1 MKIMIALDGSDA
13 AAAALAP
20 AATLA
25 RKAGAELLLVNA
37 FSPFV
42 EMGHASGS
50 HDERLAHVTEER
62 RAYLEKLADTA
73 PGVSAQV
80 LVAARRKTEDPDEC
94 IARVAGEQGADML
107 VVASKRAS
115 GVGGLV
121 LGSTAQGLLRMSPCP
136 VLVVRPA

>member
-1 MKIMIALDGSDA
+1 M
-13 AAAALAP
+13 
-20 AATLA
+20 
-25 RKAGAELLLVNA
+25 LLNV

-50 HDERLAHVTEER
+50 HEERLAQVTAER
-62 RAYLEKLADTA
+62 RSYLEKLAGTA
-73 PGVSAQV
+73 PGIAAQA

-94 IARVAGEQGADML
+94 IARVAGEQRVDML

-115 GVGGLV
+115 GVGGLA